1 MKRAGPKKKASKPKA
16 KKKPLPKKKIAPKKA
31 AARKILKA
39 GHAKTPAKKR
49 HGIPETLRDTAL
61 KVLDSRQAEDVVTVD
76 LTGRSSIADYLII
89 ASGRNARQ
97 IMAIADYLREAFHK
111 HGMKNIR
118 VEGRPE
124 GNWVLV
130 DSGDVIVHLFRPE
143 VRRYYNL
150 ESIWDENLDRGR
162 FSRTDD

>member
-97 IMAIADYLREAFHK
+97 IMAIADYLREAFYK
-111 HGMKNIR
+111 AGAKQVR
-118 VEGRPE
+118 VEGMGE
-124 GNWVLV
+124 ANWALV
-130 DSGDVIVHLFRPE
+130 DGGDVIVHLFRPE
-143 VRRYYNL
+143 VRRYYDL
-150 ESIWDENLDRGR
+150 DGIW
-162 FSRTDD
+162 SRKPPR